1 MARGCPPVEVYPGV
15 FAFWDVRW
23 RRWGGI
29 LVITG
34 IVHGV
39 PEGSGK
45 GIRTGSGQVHDR
57 YVQHVVLR

>member
-1 MARGCPPVEVYPGV
+1 M
-15 FAFWDVRW
+15 
-23 RRWGGI
+23 
-29 LVITG
+29 G

-57 YVQHVVLR
+57 YVQHVVLRWMKYMDEILNNSILAQ